1 MMHGSECDIQMRWT
15 QGWNVTRGHRPSDI
29 LIEVLH
35 IWMSHSLPCIICIVY
50 VLFGHCLPL
59 CVNHCCLW
67 WQNLESLSFG
77 CHGDEFISA
86 HIDGSYAVWSLS
98 DASRPKCEPV
108 TPYGLFIN
116 VFLNQYSCC
125 CFSLCRYLLF
135 VRNWRRLLILFIIV
149 YKLRHTHSHLT
160 ALFPGLS
167 GWASTKKV
175 KPIWI
180 SLKQE
185 TVSGSGISWAASL
198 HLAPYW

>member
-1 MMHGSECDIQMRWT
+1 MKNGHSCNIILMMHGSECDIQMRWT

-149 YKLRHTHSHLT
+149 YKLTHTLT
-160 ALFPGLS
+160 A
-167 GWASTKKV
+167 
-175 KPIWI
+175 I
-180 SLKQE
+180 
-185 TVSGSGISWAASL
+185 
-198 HLAPYW
+198 